1 MIISSLTFFITSYL
15 IFKNRANSHSISHF
29 FLFRCLNVEISTILF
44 LLVFFL
50 FCFLRQFFR
59 LNVLFLCVV
68 AFSMPVC
75 ITSSSGFSACI
86 QPCIVSTLL
95 SSFESSL
102 SLQPGKFA
110 QRKKSRK
117 SANSFIDIL
126 YYSRRV
132 SLQI

>member
-29 FLFRCLNVEISTILF
+29 FLFQRPNVEISTFLF

-50 FCFLRQFFR
+50 FCFLRKFFR

-75 ITSSSGFSACI
+75 ITSSSGFRACT
-86 QPCIVSTLL
+86 QSCIVSTLL
-95 SSFESSL
+95 SAFESSPASYFPSLCFYRTSSVYAAIKLFPQVLFSVRL
-102 SLQPGKFA
+102 S
-110 QRKKSRK
+110 
-117 SANSFIDIL
+117 
-126 YYSRRV
+126 
-132 SLQI
+132 